1 MTQKKTHWLR
11 NSIVIMLIFAIAG
24 LTLTVVQFMHSSTP
38 TAATATIQFTFEGA
52 ANGIAPNGTM
62 FSVSDINSEDVLAEA
77 LKACSLDDSYTVE
90 QLQQCLVV
98 RGVYPANMVEQVK
111 SYISLLDTS
120 SNHEVSINDYHATT
134 YTIEL
139 YDDFDN
145 SISREQLETLLKA
158 IVSAYKKNFAIVYAN
173 GLNKVD
179 LTTVLPDYDYMQQAD
194 IIDTYFTTMATYA
207 QDMYTRRPAF
217 LYEGKGFNDIIVRLK
232 TLIDNDLVRIK
243 AAATMNALSRTPTQ
257 LENNY
262 KFQINALENQMENQK
277 AYLAQLD
284 RLIEAYEK
292 NSIVYLSNGQNV
304 TKVDDNT
311 NVTYDILTAQHKS
324 VSETIATLNAE
335 IVNYQQRLADLTGEG
350 MDSDLPDL
358 PDAFEADEAAANDAE
373 EKMPTQAEITEAGRR
388 DVEKSIQSIVEKGSA
403 CIDDFEGLLK
413 VFNDEE
419 INDQTVAVTKY
430 SYKVPKI
437 ISGAFI
443 TAAIKTA
450 GPFCAIGFMLCMLLI
465 IRSRRKEAQ
474 QEDRQQTA

>member
-24 LTLTVVQFMHSSTP
+24 LALTVVQFTHSSTP
-38 TAATATIQFTFEGA
+38 TAATATIEFTFEGA
-52 ANGIAPNGTM
+52 ADGIAPNGTM
-62 FSVSDINSEDVLAEA
+62 FSVSDINSEDVLGEA
-77 LKACSLDDSYTVE
+77 LKACALDDTYTVE
-90 QLQQCLVV
+90 QLQQCLVI

-145 SISREQLETLLKA
+145 NISREQLETLLKA

-179 LTTVLPDYDYMQQAD
+179 LTTVLTDYDYLQQAD
-194 IIDTYFTTMATYA
+194 FIDTYFSTMATYA
-207 QDMYTRRPAF
+207 QEMYTRRPAF
-217 LYEGKGFNDIIVRLK
+217 LHEGKGFNDITVRLN
-232 TLIDNDLVRIK
+232 TLIGNDLVRIK
-243 AAATMNALSRTPTQ
+243 AEATMNALSRTPIQ

-262 KFQINALENQMENQK
+262 RFQINALENQMDSQK
-277 AYLAQLD
+277 SYLAQLD
-284 RLIEAYEK
+284 RLIETYEK
-292 NSIVYLSNGQNV
+292 NSIVYVSSGQNV
-304 TKVDDNT
+304 TKIDDNT
-311 NVTYDILTAQHKS
+311 NVTYDILTGQHKT
-324 VSETIATLNAE
+324 VSEIITTLNAE
-335 IVNYQQRLADLTGEG
+335 IVNYQQSLADLTGENT
-350 MDSDLPDL
+350 DSDLQ
-358 PDAFEADEAAANDAE
+358 DAFEADEAAATVVVENVAN
-373 EKMPTQAEITEAGRR
+373 QAEIAEAGRSAL
-388 DVEKSIQSIVEKGSA
+388 EKSIQAIVEKGST
-403 CIDDFEGLLK
+403 CIDDFEDLLK

-430 SYKVPKI
+430 SYKMPKI
-437 ISGAFI
+437 LSGAFI

-465 IRSRRKEAQ
+465 IRSRKKEARQ
-474 QEDRQQTA
+474 ADLQQTV

>member
-24 LTLTVVQFMHSSTP
+24 LALTFVQFMHSSTP
-38 TAATATIQFTFEGA
+38 TAATATIEFTFEGA

-62 FSVSDINSEDVLAEA
+62 FSVADINSEDVLAEA
-77 LKACSLDDSYTVE
+77 LKACALDDTYTVE

-111 SYISLLDTS
+111 NYISLLDTS

-158 IVSAYKKNFAIVYAN
+158 IVTAYKKNFAIVYAN

-179 LTTVLPDYDYMQQAD
+179 LTTALPDYDYLQQVD
-194 IIDTYFTTMATYA
+194 VIDTYFSTMANYA
-207 QDMYTRRPAF
+207 QEMYARRPAF
-217 LYEGKGFNDIIVRLK
+217 LYEGKGFNDITVRLN
-232 TLIDNDLVRIK
+232 TLIGNDLVRIK
-243 AAATMNALSRTPTQ
+243 AEATMNALSRTPAQ

-262 KFQINALENQMENQK
+262 RFQISALKNQMESQK
-277 AYLAQLD
+277 AYLTQLD
-284 RLIEAYEK
+284 KLIETYEK
-292 NSIVYLSNGQNV
+292 NSIVYLSSGQNV
-304 TKVDDNT
+304 TKIDDNT
-311 NVTYDILTAQHKS
+311 NVTYDILTGQHKI
-324 VSETIATLNAE
+324 VSEAITTLNAE
-335 IVNYQQRLADLTGEG
+335 IVNYQQSLADLVGENA
-350 MDSDLPDL
+350 DSDLPDTL
-358 PDAFEADEAAANDAE
+358 EADEAAATVAE
-373 EKMPTQAEITEAGRR
+373 KNTASQAEIAEAGRSAL
-388 DVEKSIQSIVEKGSA
+388 EKGIQTIVEKGSA

-437 ISGAFI
+437 LSGAFI

-465 IRSRRKEAQ
+465 IRSRRKEARQ
-474 QEDRQQTA
+474 ADLQQTV

>member
-24 LTLTVVQFMHSSTP
+24 LALTVVQFMHSSTP
-38 TAATATIQFTFEGA
+38 TAATATIEFTFEGA

-62 FSVSDINSEDVLAEA
+62 FSISDINSADVLTEA
-77 LKACSLDDSYTVE
+77 LKTCALEDTYTVE

-120 SNHEVSINDYHATT
+120 SNHEVSISDYHATT

-145 SISREQLETLLKA
+145 NISREQLETLLKA
-158 IVSAYKKNFAIVYAN
+158 IVSAYKANFAIVYAN
-173 GLNKVD
+173 GLKKVD
-179 LTTVLPDYDYMQQAD
+179 LTTVLADYDYLEKAD
-194 IIDTYFTTMATYA
+194 IIDTYFSTMSTYA
-207 QDMYTRRPAF
+207 QEIYTRRPDF
-217 LYEGKGFNDIIVRLK
+217 LYEGKGFNDIIVRLN
-232 TLIDNDLVRIK
+232 TLIGSDLVRIR
-243 AAATMNALSRTPTQ
+243 AEATMNALSRTPTQ

-262 KFQINALENQMENQK
+262 RFQINALENQMENQK
-277 AYLAQLD
+277 TYLSQLNK
-284 RLIEAYEK
+284 LIETYEK
-292 NSIVYLSNGQNV
+292 NSIVYLSSGQNV

-311 NVTYDILTAQHKS
+311 NVTYDTLTAQHKS
-324 VSETIATLNAE
+324 VSETITALNAE
-335 IVNYQQRLADLTGEG
+335 IVKYQQNLADLTGEG
-350 MDSDLPDL
+350 ADSDQ
-358 PDAFEADEAAANDAE
+358 PDALETDEASAAVAAE
-373 EKMPTQAEITEAGRR
+373 NTPSQAKNTEVGRS
-388 DVEKSIQSIVEKGSA
+388 DVENSIQAIVEKGNA

-437 ISGAFI
+437 LSGAFV

-465 IRSRRKEAQ
+465 IRSRRKEARQ
-474 QEDRQQTA
+474 ADLQQTA

>member
-1 MTQKKTHWLR
+1 MTQKKTHCLR
-11 NSIVIMLIFAIAG
+11 TSIVIMLIFAIAG
-24 LTLTVVQFMHSSTP
+24 LALTVVQFMHSSTP
-38 TAATATIQFTFEGA
+38 TAATATIEFTFEGA

-77 LKACSLDDSYTVE
+77 LKASALDDTYTVE

-145 SISREQLETLLKA
+145 NISREQLETLLKA

-179 LTTVLPDYDYMQQAD
+179 LTTVLTDYDYLQQAD
-194 IIDTYFTTMATYA
+194 FIDTYFSTMATYA
-207 QDMYTRRPAF
+207 QEMYTRRPAF
-217 LYEGKGFNDIIVRLK
+217 LHEGKGFNDITVRLN
-232 TLIDNDLVRIK
+232 TLIGNDLVRIK
-243 AAATMNALSRTPTQ
+243 AEATMNALSRTPIQ

-262 KFQINALENQMENQK
+262 RFQINALENQMDSQK
-277 AYLAQLD
+277 SYLAQLD
-284 RLIEAYEK
+284 RLIETYEK
-292 NSIVYLSNGQNV
+292 NSIVYVSSGQNV
-304 TKVDDNT
+304 TKIDDNT
-311 NVTYDILTAQHKS
+311 NVTYDILTGQHKT
-324 VSETIATLNAE
+324 VSEIITTLNAE
-335 IVNYQQRLADLTGEG
+335 IVNYQQSLADLTGENT
-350 MDSDLPDL
+350 DSDLQ
-358 PDAFEADEAAANDAE
+358 DAFEADEAAATVAE
-373 EKMPTQAEITEAGRR
+373 ENTASQAEIAEAGRSAL
-388 DVEKSIQSIVEKGSA
+388 EKSIQTIVEKGSA

-430 SYKVPKI
+430 SYKMPKI
-437 ISGAFI
+437 LSGAFI

-465 IRSRRKEAQ
+465 IRSRRKEARQ
-474 QEDRQQTA
+474 ADLQQTV

>member
-11 NSIVIMLIFAIAG
+11 NSIVIMLIFAIVG
-24 LTLTVVQFMHSSTP
+24 LALTVVQFMHGSTP
-38 TAATATIQFTFEGA
+38 TAATATIEFTFEGA
-52 ANGIAPNGTM
+52 ADGIAPNGTM
-62 FSVSDINSEDVLAEA
+62 FSVSDINSEDVLAQA
-77 LKACSLDDSYTVE
+77 LKACALDDTYTVE

-120 SNHEVSINDYHATT
+120 SNHEVSIDDYHATT

-158 IVSAYKKNFAIVYAN
+158 IVSAYKENFATVYAN
-173 GLNKVD
+173 GLKKVD
-179 LTTVLPDYDYMQQAD
+179 LTAVLADYDYLQQAD
-194 IIDTYFTTMATYA
+194 IIDTYFSTIAAYA

-217 LYEGKGFNDIIVRLK
+217 LHEGKGFNDIIVRLNI
-232 TLIDNDLVRIK
+232 LIDSDLVRIK
-243 AAATMNALSRTPTQ
+243 AEATMNALSRTPTQ

-262 KFQINALENQMENQK
+262 RFQINALENQLESQK

-292 NSIVYLSNGQNV
+292 NSIVYLSSGQNV
-304 TKVDDNT
+304 TKIDDNT
-311 NVTYDILTAQHKS
+311 NVTYDTLTAQHKS
-324 VSETIATLNAE
+324 VSEAITTLNAE
-335 IVNYQQRLADLTGEG
+335 IVNYRQSLADLTGESA
-350 MDSDLPDL
+350 DSDL
-358 PDAFEADEAAANDAE
+358 PDAFEADEASATVAE
-373 EKMPTQAEITEAGRR
+373 ENAPSQAKTVEAGRI
-388 DVEKSIQSIVEKGSA
+388 DVENSIEVIVEKGNA

-419 INDQTVAVTKY
+419 INDQTVAVTRY

-437 ISGAFI
+437 LSGAFV

-465 IRSRRKEAQ
+465 IRSRRKEA
-474 QEDRQQTA
+474 RQADLEQAA

>member
-24 LTLTVVQFMHSSTP
+24 LALTVVQFTHSSTP
-38 TAATATIQFTFEGA
+38 TAATATIEFTFEGA
-52 ANGIAPNGTM
+52 ADGIGPNGTM
-62 FSVSDINSEDVLAEA
+62 FSVSDISSGDVLAEA
-77 LKACSLDDSYTVE
+77 LKACGLDDTYTVE

-120 SNHEVSINDYHATT
+120 SNHEASINDYHATT

-145 SISREQLETLLKA
+145 SISREQLEKLLKA
-158 IVSAYKKNFAIVYAN
+158 IVSTYKENFATVYAN
-173 GLNKVD
+173 GLKKVD
-179 LTTVLPDYDYMQQAD
+179 LTAALADYDYLQQAD
-194 IIDTYFTTMATYA
+194 IIDTYFSTMAAYA
-207 QDMYTRRPAF
+207 QEMYVRRPAF
-217 LYEGKGFNDIIVRLK
+217 LHEGKGFNDITVRLNN
-232 TLIDNDLVRIK
+232 LIGSDLVRIK
-243 AAATMNALSRTPTQ
+243 AESTMNALSRRPTQ

-262 KFQINALENQMENQK
+262 RFQISALENQMESQK

-292 NSIVYLSNGQNV
+292 NSIVYLSSGQTV
-304 TKVDDNT
+304 TKIDDNT
-311 NVTYDILTAQHKS
+311 NVTYDTLTAQHKS
-324 VSETIATLNAE
+324 VSEAITALNAE
-335 IVNYQQRLADLTGEG
+335 IVNYQQSLADLTGE
-350 MDSDLPDL
+350 DVNSDL
-358 PDAFEADEAAANDAE
+358 PDAFEADEAGAAASENT
-373 EKMPTQAEITEAGRR
+373 PNQAEIAEAGRS
-388 DVEKSIQSIVEKGSA
+388 DVENSIQAIVEKGNA

-419 INDQTVAVTKY
+419 INDQTVSVTRY
-430 SYKVPKI
+430 SYKAPKI
-437 ISGAFI
+437 LSGAFV

-465 IRSRRKEAQ
+465 IRSRRKEARQAQ
-474 QEDRQQTA
+474 QQQAA